1 MKTEQAMRADTDAK
15 CLLIVDDTPEN
26 LEVLVEILSPEYR
39 TKVAL
44 TGEKAVGLCAGDGPP
59 DLILL
64 DVMMPGMDG
73 YEVCRRLKVAEPT
86 RDIPVIFVTSKTEE
100 QDETKGLELGAVDY
114 ITKPIS
120 PAIVK
125 ARVRTHLALL
135 TQRQQIEESYVRLQ
149 ELESLRDNLTG
160 MIVHDMRSPLMAIM
174 GGVQLLSEKL
184 GEADEDFQ
192 FATMASA
199 AASELNEMVTSLL
212 DISRMES
219 GHMPLERSECNMKG
233 IAASAV
239 TSMTDIAE
247 FEEIRLAVT
256 GESTPAAVDEKLLHR
271 VFQNLLNNAIKFSPG
286 GSTVLV
292 TVARD
297 GECVRVAVADS
308 GPGIS
313 GEYREKIFEKFG
325 QVEARKKSQKHFA
338 GLGLTFCKLAVE
350 AHGGQIGVDSEVG
363 RGSTF
368 WFTLPCHG
376 SN

>member
-1 MKTEQAMRADTDAK
+1 MRADTDAK

-26 LEVLVEILSPEYR
+26 IEVLVEILSPEYR

-184 GEADEDFQ
+184 DEADEDFQ

-219 GHMPLERSECNMKG
+219 GHMPLERSECNMKA

-239 TSMTDIAE
+239 TSMTAIAE

-313 GEYREKIFEKFG
+313 EEYREKIFEKFG

>member
-1 MKTEQAMRADTDAK
+1 MRADTDAK

-26 LEVLVEILSPEYR
+26 IEVLVEILSPEYR

-86 RDIPVIFVTSKTEE
+86 RDIPVIFVTAKTEE

-184 GEADEDFQ
+184 DEADEDFQ
-192 FATMASA
+192 FATMATA

-219 GHMPLERSECNMKG
+219 GHMPLE
-233 IAASAV
+233 A
-239 TSMTDIAE
+239 IAE

-313 GEYREKIFEKFG
+313 EEYREKIFEKFG